1 MRSKIYKLIIFS
13 TTFIFF
19 SQHINAF
26 EIVGK
31 ALKCD
36 AKKFPTRGY
45 PFFFYFEDKN
55 KFHSYYILDKEIRY
69 HDFNYRQINANIY
82 DLSHIGFININ
93 ELILTHSKYNTK
105 CSCTLLDTNKE
116 ISLKLQSYINNG
128 K

>member
-1 MRSKIYKLIIFS
+1 MRSKIYKLIVFS
-13 TTFIFF
+13 TIFIFF

-36 AKKFPTRGY
+36 ANKFPTRGY

-55 KFHSYYILDKEIRY
+55 RFHSYYILDKEIRY
-69 HDFNYRQINANIY
+69 HDFNYKEINANIY

-93 ELILTHSKYNTK
+93 ELITSFWHLSLSEFVLF
-105 CSCTLLDTNKE
+105 SCLNC
-116 ISLKLQSYINNG
+116 
-128 K
+128 